1 MPKKLTTRVS
11 TEKVAERF
19 MREAMAVVLRNVI
32 EHDWGF
38 FSREDQR
45 MHLQTV
51 DEGSRE
57 GQKKAKVWL
66 EERGRKIC
74 ESADGKVTGADLR
87 KQERGRKICESADG
101 KVTGADLRKLQ
112 AKIEAEREHIEV
124 MWISFMLKND
134 WITAKLKDSDIVL
147 TAYPKSHNRYE
158 RVVNLREIFPGA
170 FGGHGGWDQNPPKVE
185 FDKTTGLLAVGT
197 EDRLDD
203 RNHLDV
209 REFLFT
215 G

>member
-57 GQKKAKVWL
+57 GQKLQTVDEGSREGQKKAKVWL

-87 KQERGRKICESADG
+87 
-101 KVTGADLRKLQ
+101 

-134 WITAKLKDSDIVL
+134 WITAKLKDSDIML

>member
-66 EERGRKIC
+66 E
-74 ESADGKVTGADLR
+74 
-87 KQERGRKICESADG
+87 ERGRKICESADG